1 MTIHPQ
7 LRRALALAA
16 GRQDLLLA
24 GLLMASVVLMIIPIP
39 TFIVDFLLA
48 STIAVA
54 VLMLMVAVYLRS
66 PLDLSVLPGIILV
79 STVMRLALSVT
90 TTRLILSDGDAGEL
104 VQTFGEF
111 VIAGNVVVGIVVFLI
126 ITVVQFLVV
135 TKGAERVAEVG
146 ARFTLD
152 ALPGKQMS
160 IDADLRSGDIDQA
173 EARRR
178 RSLIERE
185 SQLHGAM
192 DGAMKFVKGD
202 AIAGLIIIAVNLVG
216 GIAIGMAQRGL
227 PFDQALRDYT
237 LLTVGDA
244 LVSQIPALFTAITAA
259 VVVTRVRGEGE
270 ARNLGEEMVRQLA
283 ADRRA
288 LRLSAVVL
296 VGMALV
302 PGFPAPVFLLLALCF
317 GAASLPRSPP
327 ADAPAGGHPG
337 AARQAP
343 RGKDGATAAAAPPT
357 EQPAAASAPAP
368 VVMLR
373 LAPDLALRID
383 RARLE
388 RSVALAREAVA
399 AEIGIALPEVVI
411 GGPGENGPSEGMHY
425 AIEIDGVPTEE
436 AEARPDHLLLRDDPA
451 HLDLL
456 GDVGSEIGP
465 PVQQGAALSYWI
477 PAAEERRLAAA
488 GIGYNDCAGVLG
500 ARIRDALRMG
510 APGFLG
516 IQETKA
522 LLGRHEAELP
532 ELVREAMRVA
542 PIQRIADVLRRLVEE
557 GVSVRNMRAVLEAIA
572 EWGEREPRAVLLA
585 EYVRAALARQICHR
599 HAGPGRVLS
608 AWVLDSRTESV
619 VREALRETTVGLYLA
634 LDAATSDELVESV
647 RQRRVMVPE
656 GQVLPVLICS
666 MDIRRYVRSLLI
678 KNGVDVAVLS
688 YQDLAPDFP
697 VHPLGS
703 VGLAADQMAERLISP
718 RNEPRRPAM
727 GAAGGG
733 RRPAGLAR
741 RLCERGAA
749 GGLRPLARAHP
760 AGRRGDRA
768 RG

>member
-1 MTIHPQ
+1 MMNHPQ
-7 LRRALALAA
+7 LRRALALVA

-24 GLLMASVVLMIIPIP
+24 ALLMASVVLMIIPIP
-39 TFIVDFLLA
+39 TVVVDFLLA
-48 STIAVA
+48 CTIAIA

-185 SQLHGAM
+185 SQMHGAM

-302 PGFPAPVFLLLALCF
+302 PGFPAPIFLLLALCF
-317 GAASLPRSPP
+317 GAASLPRAP
-327 ADAPAGGHPG
+327 AATAPAGRRSGPG
-337 AARQAP
+337 GQVAHGP
-343 RGKDGATAAAAPPT
+343 DGMVPGTPPA
-357 EQPAAASAPAP
+357 EKPAAASAPAP

-373 LAPDLALRID
+373 LAPDLALRVD
-383 RARLE
+383 RSRLE

-399 AEIGIALPEVVI
+399 GEIGIALPEVVI
-411 GGPGENGPSEGMHY
+411 AGSGENGPMEGMRY

-436 AEARPDHLLLRDDPA
+436 AEARPDHLLLRDDPS

-456 GDVGSEIGP
+456 GGIDPEIGP
-465 PVQQGAALSYWI
+465 PVQPGTTLSYWI
-477 PAAEERRLAAA
+477 PAAEARRLAAA
-488 GIGYNDCAGVLG
+488 GIGFNDCAAVLAG
-500 ARIRDALRMG
+500 RVREALRIA

-516 IQETKA
+516 IQEAKS
-522 LLGRHEAELP
+522 LLGRYENELP
-532 ELVREAMRVA
+532 ELVREATRVA

-608 AWVLDSRTESV
+608 AWVLDSGTEATL
-619 VREALRETTVGLYLA
+619 RDALRETTVGLYLA
-634 LDAATSDELVESV
+634 LDAVTSDALVESV
-647 RQRRVMVPE
+647 RQRRVMVPD
-656 GQVLPVLICS
+656 GQAVPVLICS
-666 MDIRRYVRSLLI
+666 MDIRRYVRSLLV

-703 VGLAADQMAERLISP
+703 VGIGAEQLADSPDLAAE
-718 RNEPRRPAM
+718 
-727 GAAGGG
+727 
-733 RRPAGLAR
+733 
-741 RLCERGAA
+741 
-749 GGLRPLARAHP
+749 
-760 AGRRGDRA
+760 
-768 RG
+768 